1 MSVWDLSSDD
11 GRDTALDLT
20 KTPDLTLCEPQA
32 FSTAMENE
40 NKESGYATKP
50 NETTNS
56 PPLDENACVS
66 EEMWNGQGNAE
77 LDQTVI
83 DKRPR
88 KLTEKGKGYRLVQR
102 KGERNKLKR
111 KIQSQIANISTLLG
125 HDKNLEL
132 ISDLSIKLNDLFEQ
146 FGDLHE
152 EIQELL
158 TKEEQITDSEN
169 YDDLYQEIRLIR
181 ETVQKWMIDANQR
194 IRDEKIER
202 GSAKSIKSKGSRS
215 SKLSTTSS
223 RAKALEAKARQA
235 ELEARIAQ
243 LDQVEAAK
251 KEAERAKLMAE
262 RAAVAAVNKVYED
275 AMKEDDEQYLG
286 SDDPDINDTAA
297 DDQPKPK
304 KSSQT
309 TEPIQT
315 IDESRN
321 LRKTE
326 AEIKHLNDPAEN
338 QLESIS
344 ALDPKAPEFALPSVP
359 LQSECVVSNGSAA
372 YCNPMVT
379 NCNAEVTSLV
389 PPAAFWEKM
398 ELRMTQPPPVP
409 APFDGDPSRYL
420 RFRADFRDQVESR
433 ASLTDSEKMN
443 YLMTYTKTLKWI
455 NRLFNHIIHASGSK
469 ITLDE

>member
-1 MSVWDLSSDD
+1 
-11 GRDTALDLT
+11 
-20 KTPDLTLCEPQA
+20 
-32 FSTAMENE
+32 MENE

-66 EEMWNGQGNAE
+66 EQLWNGQGNAE
-77 LDQTVI
+77 LDQTII

-88 KLTEKGKGYRLVQR
+88 KLTEKGKGYHLMQR
-102 KGERNKLKR
+102 KGERNKLKW
-111 KIQSQIANISTLLG
+111 KIQSQIANISMLLG

-158 TKEEQITDSEN
+158 TEEEQIMDSEN
-169 YDDLYQEIRLIR
+169 YDGLYQEVRLIR

-194 IRDEKIER
+194 IRDEKIEK

-223 RAKALEAKARQA
+223 RVKALEAKARQA

-243 LDQVEAAK
+243 LDQVESAK

-286 SDDPDINDTAA
+286 SDDPDINDTAT
-297 DDQPKPK
+297 DNQPKPK
-304 KSSQT
+304 KSQT

-326 AEIKHLNDPAEN
+326 AEIKHLNGPAEK
-338 QLESIS
+338 QLKSVR
-344 ALDPKAPEFALPSVP
+344 ALDPKAPEFVLPSVP

-409 APFDGDPSRYL
+409 ALFDEDPSRYL
-420 RFRADFRDQVESR
+420 CFRADFRDQVESR
-433 ASLTDSEKMN
+433 ASLTDSQKMN
-443 YLMTYTKTLKWI
+443 YLMTYTAGKAREVVKNYRGLP
-455 NRLFNHIIHASGSK
+455 NDCHIALQMSRQRFGQMQW
-469 ITLDE
+469 

>member
-1 MSVWDLSSDD
+1 
-11 GRDTALDLT
+11 
-20 KTPDLTLCEPQA
+20 
-32 FSTAMENE
+32 
-40 NKESGYATKP
+40 
-50 NETTNS
+50 
-56 PPLDENACVS
+56 
-66 EEMWNGQGNAE
+66 
-77 LDQTVI
+77 
-83 DKRPR
+83 
-88 KLTEKGKGYRLVQR
+88 
-102 KGERNKLKR
+102 
-111 KIQSQIANISTLLG
+111 
-125 HDKNLEL
+125 
-132 ISDLSIKLNDLFEQ
+132 
-146 FGDLHE
+146 
-152 EIQELL
+152 
-158 TKEEQITDSEN
+158 
-169 YDDLYQEIRLIR
+169 
-181 ETVQKWMIDANQR
+181 MIDANQR

-297 DDQPKPK
+297 DYKPKPK

-315 IDESRN
+315 IHESRN

-344 ALDPKAPEFALPSVP
+344 ALDPEALEFVLPSIP
-359 LQSECVVSNGSAA
+359 L
-372 YCNPMVT
+372 
-379 NCNAEVTSLV
+379 
-389 PPAAFWEKM
+389 
-398 ELRMTQPPPVP
+398 
-409 APFDGDPSRYL
+409 
-420 RFRADFRDQVESR
+420 
-433 ASLTDSEKMN
+433 
-443 YLMTYTKTLKWI
+443 
-455 NRLFNHIIHASGSK
+455 
-469 ITLDE
+469 

>member
-1 MSVWDLSSDD
+1 
-11 GRDTALDLT
+11 
-20 KTPDLTLCEPQA
+20 
-32 FSTAMENE
+32 
-40 NKESGYATKP
+40 
-50 NETTNS
+50 
-56 PPLDENACVS
+56 
-66 EEMWNGQGNAE
+66 
-77 LDQTVI
+77 
-83 DKRPR
+83 
-88 KLTEKGKGYRLVQR
+88 
-102 KGERNKLKR
+102 
-111 KIQSQIANISTLLG
+111 
-125 HDKNLEL
+125 
-132 ISDLSIKLNDLFEQ
+132 
-146 FGDLHE
+146 
-152 EIQELL
+152 
-158 TKEEQITDSEN
+158 
-169 YDDLYQEIRLIR
+169 
-181 ETVQKWMIDANQR
+181 
-194 IRDEKIER
+194 
-202 GSAKSIKSKGSRS
+202 
-215 SKLSTTSS
+215 
-223 RAKALEAKARQA
+223 
-235 ELEARIAQ
+235 
-243 LDQVEAAK
+243 
-251 KEAERAKLMAE
+251 
-262 RAAVAAVNKVYED
+262 
-275 AMKEDDEQYLG
+275 MKEDDEQYLG

-309 TEPIQT
+309 TQPIQT

-443 YLMTYTKTLKWI
+443 YLMTYTAGKAREVVENYRGLPNGSHIALQMLRQRFGQNAMVVEALKSSVVNGPKLKNGDSAALLALSDKVQNCCWAMI
-455 NRLFNHIIHASGSK
+455 ELQSKELDCTTNLRQIYDRLPYP
-469 ITLDE
+469 